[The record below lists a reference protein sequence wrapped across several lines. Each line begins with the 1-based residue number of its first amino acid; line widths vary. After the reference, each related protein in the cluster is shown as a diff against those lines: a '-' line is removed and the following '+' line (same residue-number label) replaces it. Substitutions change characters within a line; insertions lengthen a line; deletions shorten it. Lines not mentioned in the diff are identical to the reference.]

1 MAAMEIELTRN
12 MKVALLEAVKTG
24 ILNMAIFDN
33 EMPEQAQ
40 SIEDIEKE
48 IVRIETLEPKAYLL
62 ALSELMRA
70 YASEEITKDAYLAK
84 RIELMNSK

>member
-70 YASEEITKDAYLAK
+70 YASEEITKPTLQPIGY
-84 RIELMNSK
+84 